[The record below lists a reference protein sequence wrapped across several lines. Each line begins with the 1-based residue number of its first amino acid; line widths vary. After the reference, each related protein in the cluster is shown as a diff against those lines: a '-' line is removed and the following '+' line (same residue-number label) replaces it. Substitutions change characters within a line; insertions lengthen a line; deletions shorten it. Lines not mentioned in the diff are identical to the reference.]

1 MWEER
6 VRIYG
11 ILGVHNNFSSFIN
24 SSKFIKKKKKRKEKK
39 RKNGFQ
45 FVFINTSEFIN
56 TSGFINSK
64 SPSKSNY

>member
-1 MWEER
+1 MFITFERRDPSFMWEER

-39 RKNGFQ
+39 KR
-45 FVFINTSEFIN
+45 IPIC
-56 TSGFINSK
+56 IHRH
-64 SPSKSNY
+64 